1 MRNNL
6 YLIDFS
12 ENLEK
17 IPNEII
23 DEHDN
28 RYNLNIT
35 KNDNGEWVVVYENDY
50 GFLKDKNDRY
60 NQCLHSDIKLSVAIK
75 NTLDWLNVL

>member
-1 MRNNL
+1 MENF
-6 YLIDFS
+6 I

-28 RYNLNIT
+28 RYELSIS
-35 KNDNGEWVVVYENDY
+35 KNGDGEWVVLYENDWGY
-50 GFLKDKNDRY
+50 LKDKNDRH
-60 NQCLHSDIKLSVAIK
+60 NQCLHSDIKLSIAVK
-75 NTLDWLNVL
+75 NTLDWLMELGYIKI